1 MPFIFKRLA
10 LLTSIAAVLA
20 PNKAWPA
27 GKDQPKFTPG
37 PAASYESHQTSEK
50 VTIGVAAYVSDEETR
65 PVFGKHNPYNYGVL
79 PVLVV
84 IQNDGPK
91 TIRVDP
97 LELVLVSPNRDR
109 VDPTPAKD
117 VRFLTASSR
126 PSTAPSPIP
135 TGMPKI
141 GAHKNPLDTW
151 EIEGRAFAAKM
162 LPPGQSASG
171 FVYFQSGFQRGS
183 SLYLSGLREADS
195 GKELLYFEIPL
206 VEK

>member
-20 PNKAWPA
+20 PNKIWPA
-27 GKDQPKFTPG
+27 PKDQPKFTPG
-37 PAASYESHQTSEK
+37 PAASYESHQTNDK
-50 VTIGVAAYVSDEETR
+50 VTIGVAAYVSDEENR

-84 IQNDGPK
+84 IQNDGSK
-91 TIRVDP
+91 SIRVDQ
-97 LELVLVSPNRDR
+97 LEAVLVGPTRSRIDN
-109 VDPTPAKD
+109 TPAKD
-117 VRFLTASSR
+117 VRYLNGPTQPKA
-126 PSTAPSPIP
+126 IP
-135 TGMPKI
+135 GPPTRLPKI
-141 GAHKNPLDTW
+141 TRTKNPLDSW
-151 EIEGRAFAAKM
+151 EIEGRAFAARM

-171 FVYFQSGFQRGS
+171 FFYFQSGFQRGS
-183 SLYLSGLREADS
+183 TVYLSGLREADS

>member
-97 LELVLVSPNRDR
+97 LELVLVSPSRDR
-109 VDPTPAKD
+109 VDATPAKD
-117 VRFLTASSR
+117 VRFLAG
-126 PSTAPSPIP
+126 PSKPGVVPNPLP
-135 TGMPKI
+135 TGPRI
-141 GAHKNPLDTW
+141 G
-151 EIEGRAFAAKM
+151 GR
-162 LPPGQSASG
+162 
-171 FVYFQSGFQRGS
+171 
-183 SLYLSGLREADS
+183 
-195 GKELLYFEIPL
+195 
-206 VEK
+206 

>member
-1 MPFIFKRLA
+1 LA
-10 LLTSIAAVLA
+10 LLTSIAAVLV

-27 GKDQPKFTPG
+27 GKEQPKFTPG

-84 IQNDGPK
+84 IQNDGAK
-91 TIRVDP
+91 SIRVDP
-97 LELVLVSPNRDR
+97 LELVLVGPNRDR
-109 VDPTPAKD
+109 IDATPAKD
-117 VRFLTASSR
+117 VRYLSGPGK
-126 PSTAPSPIP
+126 PSVVPNPLP
-135 TGMPKI
+135 TGSPKI
-141 GAHKNPLDTW
+141 GGHKNPLDTW
-151 EIEGRAFAAKM
+151 EIEGRAFTAKM

-171 FVYFQSGFQRGS
+171 FFYFQSGFQRGS

-206 VEK
+206 LEK

>member
-27 GKDQPKFTPG
+27 SKDQPKFTPG

-50 VTIGVAAYVSDEETR
+50 VTIGVAAYVSDEENR
-65 PVFGKHNPYNYGVL
+65 PVFGKHNPYTYGVL

-97 LELVLVSPNRDR
+97 LELVLVGPNRDR
-109 VDPTPAKD
+109 VDATPAKD
-117 VRFLTASSR
+117 VRFLTG
-126 PSTAPSPIP
+126 PSKPSVVPTPIP
-135 TGMPKI
+135 KI
-141 GAHKNPLDTW
+141 STHKGPLDTW

-171 FVYFQSGFQRGS
+171 FIYFQSGFQRGS
-183 SLYLSGLREADS
+183 SLYLSGLKEADT

>member
-1 MPFIFKRLA
+1 MLVPY
-10 LLTSIAAVLA
+10 
-20 PNKAWPA
+20 KAWPA
-27 GKDQPKFTPG
+27 NKDQPKFTPG

-50 VTIGVAAYVSDEETR
+50 VTIGIAAYVSDEETR

-79 PVLVV
+79 PVLIV
-84 IQNDGPK
+84 IQNDSPK

-97 LELVLVSPNRDR
+97 LEIVLVGPSRDR
-109 VDPTPAKD
+109 IDATPAKD
-117 VRFLTASSR
+117 VRYISGPSR
-126 PSTAPSPIP
+126 PTVAPNPLP
-135 TGMPKI
+135 TGAPKI
-141 GAHKNPLDTW
+141 GGHKNPLDSW

-183 SLYLSGLREADS
+183 SLYMSGLREADS

-206 VEK
+206 MEK